1 MTGRLT
7 TLGEIPGHHARRQP
21 DHVAIRCEDRQVTYA
36 ALHKESNRTANALCA
51 VGCQPGARIGYLGRE
66 SEHYYDIAFGCAKSG
81 TILVPVNWRLT
92 TSEVSHILRDSA
104 AEVLFVERDFLT
116 TVADIRGD
124 LPGLATV
131 VELDTATERGAGF
144 TAWKSAAPD
153 TEPRRPVDPGDP
165 AAQLYTSGTTGL
177 PKGVV
182 LPHRSFF
189 ALGAAMAAG
198 GLRWV
203 DWLPDD
209 RSLIGLPGLNIAGLS
224 WSMQGF
230 EAGVTNVVM
239 RAFVPQEAVRLI
251 RDIGVT
257 TTFVAPAMLQMML
270 AEPTADATAFASL
283 RKVVYGGSP
292 IGVHLLT
299 ECLEL
304 IKADFVQAYAATET
318 GNAVALLPPADHQVG
333 NPLLAAAGLPC
344 PGVALRIVDRAG
356 NVLPPGEVG
365 EVQVRTPAV
374 MLGYWRQ
381 QEATRKALVD
391 GWLSM
396 GDAGYLDDNGYLFLR
411 DRIKDTIIVAGQ
423 NVYPAEVEN
432 ALAAHPAVAEVAV
445 IGVPHTN
452 WGEAVHACVVRR
464 PDAVVTPRQLMLS
477 LKGRIADYKVPTSYE
492 FTDALPRNPSGKVLR
507 RELRE
512 RYWQDRPDL
521 VH

>member
-1 MTGRLT
+1 MIAKRRQHAFVETGPDT
-7 TLGEIPGHHARRQP
+7 TLVSLARKSVPAGDHLWLPSQRRADQSDTPLLTAVAGYHAAGLPFSWPDFHAGQPSRRITLPGYAFERERYWLPNRQLTDATRHAPPALTPPMAASDKPGSTLAP
-21 DHVAIRCEDRQVTYA
+21 D
-36 ALHKESNRTANALCA
+36 ALASATDDERPALI
-51 VGCQPGARIGYLGRE
+51 GGYLLAA
-66 SEHYYDIAFGCAKSG
+66 IA
-81 TILVPVNWRLT
+81 
-92 TSEVSHILRDSA
+92 
-104 AEVLFVERDFLT
+104 
-116 TVADIRGD
+116 D
-124 LPGLATV
+124 LLN
-131 VELDTATERGAGF
+131 LDTAE
-144 TAWKSAAPD
+144 
-153 TEPRRPVDPGDP
+153 
-165 AAQLYTSGTTGL
+165 
-177 PKGVV
+177 
-182 LPHRSFF
+182 
-189 ALGAAMAAG
+189 
-198 GLRWV
+198 
-203 DWLPDD
+203 
-209 RSLIGLPGLNIAGLS
+209 
-224 WSMQGF
+224 SMQGF

-270 AEPTADATAFASL
+270 A
-283 RKVVYGGSP
+283 
-292 IGVHLLT
+292 
-299 ECLEL
+299 
-304 IKADFVQAYAATET
+304 
-318 GNAVALLPPADHQVG
+318 
-333 NPLLAAAGLPC
+333 GLPC

-356 NVLPPGEVG
+356 NVLPTG

-374 MLGYWRQ
+374 ILGYWRQ

-445 IGVPHTN
+445 IGVPHTS
-452 WGEAVHACVVRR
+452 WGEAVHACVVRH
-464 PDAVVTPRQLMLS
+464 PDAVVMPRQLMLS